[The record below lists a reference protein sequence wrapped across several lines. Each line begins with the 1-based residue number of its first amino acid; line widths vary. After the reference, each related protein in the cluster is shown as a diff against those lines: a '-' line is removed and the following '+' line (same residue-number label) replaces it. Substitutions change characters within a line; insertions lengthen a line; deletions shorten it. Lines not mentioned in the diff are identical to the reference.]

1 MAGTMTSHQAKVCL
15 YHRSKTN
22 DPIKGITRQIQIDMG
37 IYLKK
42 EIRAGIFLTDSILLE
57 TEGNKKNHFR
67 YTPIFPTPRC

>member
-22 DPIKGITRQIQIDMG
+22 EPIKGITRQIQIDMG

-42 EIRAGIFLTDSILLE
+42 EIRADVVLTDSILLD
-57 TEGNKKNHFR
+57 TASNKKHHFL
-67 YTPIFPTPRC
+67 YTLIFPTPRC